1 MLSLLLS
8 SPPSFYG
15 FAIGAVLI
23 AFALIRLGHRIL
35 ELGHHVLELLRDYR
49 DFRDGY

>member
-1 MLSLLLS
+1 MLGLFFR

-15 FAIGAVLI
+15 YAIAAVLI
-23 AFALIRLGHRIL
+23 AFALIRLGH
-35 ELGHHVLELLRDYR
+35 ELLDLLRDYR

>member
-1 MLSLLLS
+1 MLGLFLS

-15 FAIGAVLI
+15 YAIGAIPI
-23 AFALIRLGHRIL
+23 AFALIRLGHRL
-35 ELGHHVLELLRDYR
+35 LDLLRDYR